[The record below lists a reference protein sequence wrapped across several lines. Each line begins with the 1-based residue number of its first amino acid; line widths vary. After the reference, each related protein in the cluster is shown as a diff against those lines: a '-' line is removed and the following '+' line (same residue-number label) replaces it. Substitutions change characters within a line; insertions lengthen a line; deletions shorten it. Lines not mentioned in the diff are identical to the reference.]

1 MGRGAAAVGTNTTT
15 SGWSEVAGT
24 QEPGAGRRATTGRSS
39 QPVLLRFLEAV
50 DDRVA
55 PTELLK
61 PTLTALCHTLEDQ
74 VLAED
79 VDGTVIAGFQRA
91 RYWATERHRYEALID
106 DPRRHAIV
114 FTADDD
120 GVTSTVDHVVVG
132 EEHDLA
138 REWFV
143 LALTSGFSAVVLG
156 RELSRSREPDEHD
169 RRFLAIWSFD
179 PTVVGD
185 LLELVFAASADLGP
199 ACTAR
204 LDAAAR
210 AMPPRVPE
218 PLMAQRFTN
227 EVFERL
233 EGGTPVPWEVQVHK
247 AADSGIPAPG
257 DDRIS
262 VADDHTR
269 RGSDAGR
276 DAGIGGGGGVGRDN
290 NLAGAAAPGEPA
302 QRVALIV
309 DDEPGV
315 RGLEEAL
322 LRRDGWVV
330 HAVATAQDGRE
341 VARDH
346 AVDVLLLDSNLAGR
360 DGDDLVAELDRLRPG
375 IAARTVIVADDPSQ
389 VPPLPDRPVIRRP
402 VVWAELRDA
411 LDQLASDGGS
421 TAGAEPQG

>member
-1 MGRGAAAVGTNTTT
+1 M
-15 SGWSEVAGT
+15 
-24 QEPGAGRRATTGRSS
+24 
-39 QPVLLRFLEAV
+39 LLRFLEAV
-50 DDRVA
+50 DDRVV

-74 VLAED
+74 ILAED
-79 VDGTVIAGFQRA
+79 VEGTVIAGFQRA
-91 RYWATERHRYEALID
+91 RYWATERHRYETLID

-120 GVTSTVDHVVVG
+120 GVTSTVDQVVVG
-132 EEHDLA
+132 EDHELA

-156 RELSRSREPDEHD
+156 RELSRSREPEEDE

-185 LLELVFAASADLGP
+185 LLELVVAASADLGT
-199 ACTAR
+199 ACTTG
-204 LDAAAR
+204 LDAAVR
-210 AMPPRVPE
+210 ATPPRVPE

-227 EVFERL
+227 AVFERL
-233 EGGTPVPWEVQVHK
+233 ESRPPAPQEVRVRTGT
-247 AADSGIPAPG
+247 DSGIPAPG
-257 DDRIS
+257 DDRSS

-269 RGSDAGR
+269 RRSDTERDVATGGGRVAGSDS
-276 DAGIGGGGGVGRDN
+276 
-290 NLAGAAAPGEPA
+290 NLAGVAAPGEPA
-302 QRVALIV
+302 PRVALIV

-330 HAVATAQDGRE
+330 HAVATAQQGRE

-346 AVDVLLLDSNLAGR
+346 ALDVLLLDSNLAG
-360 DGDDLVAELDRLRPG
+360 GDAGDLVAELDRLRPG
-375 IAARTVIVADDPSQ
+375 IAARTIIVADEPSEVDP
-389 VPPLPDRPVIRRP
+389 LADRPVIGRP

-411 LDQLASDGGS
+411 LDQLASAGGS
-421 TAGAEPQG
+421 AAGAAPRG